1 MQWTMPTFSIG
12 DTISALVLDVVD
24 PDLFYVIPKEMKGK
38 NQKYTIPTK
47 MIFIDPIHKLWIY
60 INKL

>member
-12 DTISALVLDVVD
+12 DTLSALVLDVVD
-24 PDLFYVIPKEMKGK
+24 PGLFYVLPKEMKGK
-38 NQKYTIPTK
+38 NQKYTMLTK
-47 MIFIDPIHKLWIY
+47 IIFIDLIHKLCIY